1 MKWKKW
7 LIILGIV
14 LVIAGACIGYK
25 VMRGYWKWSVPRS
38 LLERIDFDRLI
49 ENTDAMLADGYEDA
63 TEWSGRNPAIYTVL
77 IKKVSPNIN
86 VGVFLIK
93 DAYYSEL
100 WSGIRCE
107 GGTWYHQTQKMYQ
120 SGDSFIQIDV
130 PPYMSWVD
138 VHSDMGHI
146 DINIDA
152 EHPLDGR
159 RWTIDFLNDF
169 CDRYCAPSGD
179 S

>member
-63 TEWSGRNPAIYTVL
+63 TEWSRRNPAIYTVL
-77 IKKVSPNIN
+77 IKKVSPNID
-86 VGVFLIK
+86 VAVFLIK

-107 GGTWYHQTQKMYQ
+107 GSTWYQQGQTMRR
-120 SGDSFIQIDV
+120 SGDSLIQIDR
-130 PPYMSWVD
+130 PPYMNSVD

>member
-1 MKWKKW
+1 
-7 LIILGIV
+7 
-14 LVIAGACIGYK
+14 
-25 VMRGYWKWSVPRS
+25 
-38 LLERIDFDRLI
+38 
-49 ENTDAMLADGYEDA
+49 
-63 TEWSGRNPAIYTVL
+63 
-77 IKKVSPNIN
+77 
-86 VGVFLIK
+86 
-93 DAYYSEL
+93 
-100 WSGIRCE
+100 
-107 GGTWYHQTQKMYQ
+107 
-120 SGDSFIQIDV
+120 
-130 PPYMSWVD
+130 MSWVD

>member
-25 VMRGYWKWSVPRS
+25 VMRGSWKWSVPRS

-49 ENTDAMLADGYEDA
+49 ENTDAMLADGYED
-63 TEWSGRNPAIYTVL
+63 TIEWHKRDPAIYAML
-77 IKKVSPNIN
+77 RKEVSPNI
-86 VGVFLIK
+86 VVEVFLIK

-107 GGTWYHQTQKMYQ
+107 GGTWYHQVTKNV
-120 SGDSFIQIDV
+120 SIGRFL
-130 PPYMSWVD
+130 
-138 VHSDMGHI
+138 
-146 DINIDA
+146 
-152 EHPLDGR
+152 HPDRRPSVYELGR
-159 RWTIDFLNDF
+159 RAFRHGTH
-169 CDRYCAPSGD
+169 
-179 S
+179 

>member
-49 ENTDAMLADGYEDA
+49 ENTDAMLADGYED
-63 TEWSGRNPAIYTVL
+63 TIEWHKRDPAIYAML
-77 IKKVSPNIN
+77 RKEVSPNI
-86 VGVFLIK
+86 VVEVFLIK

-100 WSGIRCE
+100 WSGIRC
-107 GGTWYHQTQKMYQ
+107 GGSTWHHPGQTVCQ
-120 SGDSFIQIDV
+120 SGDSIIQIEE
-130 PPYMSWVD
+130 PPYGSLVV
-138 VHSDMGHI
+138 VHSDMGRI
-146 DINIDA
+146 YISIGA

-169 CDRYCAPSGD
+169 CDRYCTPSGD